1 MPLEVGTRAASL
13 DGDADR
19 LVYFYLDTQGN
30 FKLLDGDKIATLGM
44 PLSHYYKLFSL
55 FGLFLCNILC
65 FSLVAGYIKKL
76 IKESGVNLN
85 VGLVQTAYANGSSTE
100 YINNTLVSDLQYSWY
115 LKRKCFID

>member
-44 PLSHYYKLFSL
+44 PLSHY
-55 FGLFLCNILC
+55 
-65 FSLVAGYIKKL
+65 
-76 IKESGVNLN
+76 
-85 VGLVQTAYANGSSTE
+85 
-100 YINNTLVSDLQYSWY
+100 
-115 LKRKCFID
+115 

>member
-44 PLSHYYKLFSL
+44 SSSHY
-55 FGLFLCNILC
+55 
-65 FSLVAGYIKKL
+65 
-76 IKESGVNLN
+76 
-85 VGLVQTAYANGSSTE
+85 
-100 YINNTLVSDLQYSWY
+100 
-115 LKRKCFID
+115 

>member
-19 LVYFYLDTQGN
+19 LVYFYRDTQGN
-30 FKLLDGDKIATLGM
+30 FKLLDGDKIATLGFF
-44 PLSHYYKLFSL
+44 PPR
-55 FGLFLCNILC
+55 CILLGI
-65 FSLVAGYIKKL
+65 FFYVFFFYIVAGYIKKL

-100 YINNTLVSDLQYSWY
+100 YINNTLVTNFHELN
-115 LKRKCFID
+115 